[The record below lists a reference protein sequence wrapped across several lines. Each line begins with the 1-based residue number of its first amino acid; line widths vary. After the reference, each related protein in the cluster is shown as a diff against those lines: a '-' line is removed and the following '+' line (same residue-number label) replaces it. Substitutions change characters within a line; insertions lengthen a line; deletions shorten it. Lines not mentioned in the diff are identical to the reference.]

1 MKSMLMGFP
10 AGQPPDLAGSCW
22 ESNPELLQC
31 CCPAG
36 QVAHHA
42 CTALQTKCA
51 GSSSNHPLDQA
62 GSRCGSTQSLQMT

>member
-1 MKSMLMGFP
+1 MKSMLMRVP
-10 AGQPPDLAGSCW
+10 AGQPPDLAGSCC

-42 CTALQTKCA
+42 CTALQTKCVLGAPPIIHSTKQAA
-51 GSSSNHPLDQA
+51 GVGARN
-62 GSRCGSTQSLQMT
+62 RYR